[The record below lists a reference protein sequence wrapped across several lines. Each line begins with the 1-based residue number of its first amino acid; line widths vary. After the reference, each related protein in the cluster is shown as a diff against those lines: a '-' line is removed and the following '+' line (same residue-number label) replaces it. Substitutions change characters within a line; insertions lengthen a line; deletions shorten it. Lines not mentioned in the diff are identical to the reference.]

1 MTTDPFVKKTMQRVL
16 RVAPPEQ
23 KRMIRAAQGL
33 AEGQIQVTPLFV
45 SLTSNTTGYL
55 VRSTMSG
62 SAKEYVVVAKDGQM
76 ACSCPDFERR
86 QPCPCKHIFAVQ
98 MTERA
103 LPAGP

>member
-33 AEGQIQVTPLFV
+33 AEGKIHVTPLFV
-45 SLTSNTTGYL
+45 SLTSNATGYL
-55 VRSTMSG
+55 VTSTMSG
-62 SAKEYVVVAKDGQM
+62 SNKEYIVIQTESQM
-76 ACSCPDFERR
+76 ACSCPDFEKRR
-86 QPCPCKHIFAVQ
+86 QPCKHVFAVQ

-103 LPAGP
+103 HPAGP